1 MNELLIIIQKIIRC
15 RIPPSFL
22 FKTREEISKEVYIE
36 YWKLK
41 NRENYLK
48 RQDAK
53 FGLLPF
59 SSFDEDGHFVENIP
73 DESVYVPWRPSDVEH
88 TQVVNYKN
96 VTNRLSQ

>member
-1 MNELLIIIQKIIRC
+1 MLFRC
-15 RIPPSFL
+15 RSSPSFFFRIKKKEMEVNKMKDKKYFL
-22 FKTREEISKEVYIE
+22 LVNGKKEEVSKEVYAE

-59 SSFDEDGHFVENIP
+59 LSFDEDGHFIENI
-73 DESVYVPWRPSDVEH
+73 
-88 TQVVNYKN
+88 
-96 VTNRLSQ
+96 